1 MFKKFILWYFLFPGL
16 HKHPQ
21 QVSISTCSSQGAPCA
36 QRPHK
41 PEQEHFS
48 TRTSSGDASLL
59 NPGESEVFLVRK
71 DKEAIKHCRKR
82 AEKNTVSQITSAPS
96 KYSILESNTSLHLVE
111 GITSICQKGINSDS
125 DCTDQGSRKKAL
137 SALLAHRKDK
147 HSVVK
152 IDSSSCSPTAIL
164 KRKKINVDP
173 RRYTYEETHVL
184 KSDSFKDHRLP
195 GIDMSPLVKHSH
207 AAAERKRKVLNK
219 EEVCDSP
226 SNGLL
231 KGPKK
236 PRIDHD
242 DGNRV
247 KIQAENNRV
256 SQEAKGLD
264 VTVTVQVKMQENQIV
279 ETLKKRKKKKKRP
292 EKEGISREVKEL
304 EAPCLSQKARLRL
317 LVKGQLKK
325 AKKDRDAVCKA
336 KEIKGPHSLEKQD
349 SKYSTEFKS
358 VCSDSEDAGVEDFF
372 VKRRD
377 KEKDVKEDEEM
388 DQKSIQETGFVHHE
402 NIFAEES
409 DNHMCVDSCTHRSN
423 SRDVDLI
430 GSQTWTEV
438 PEARKKVTEDPGR
451 KPSPYET
458 SHACWLDDPPTVVD
472 NVDTEVKN
480 LPRVGEKALE
490 KGHSLVVKKAL
501 VKKYISPSTTNMKT
515 SDVVNI
521 GEPEQVLKQK
531 VKQGQKKKISKVEV
545 QPEERGILNAYGPN
559 LISVLNKHKAVR
571 IEEPRKGSPAMTE
584 HVTRKEEVAAFVSS
598 RGSQDIVYR
607 PPGLARTKKV
617 KFDRAGEVLS
627 VLEKLSWP
635 AFKTTTDLKQKK
647 LKDPIAG
654 IGDTSGVGNKGR
666 IKEEIRDGVASLSNA
681 TSAGCARCSING
693 WSWRSWARDRAKRRL
708 QRRVSTVG
716 RKVSTKELA
725 QKFRKLSKKRD
736 TNISYKGTS
745 AVAPGPQAAR
755 KNRVTMRKLAVASE
769 GSDMLRFNMLKVI
782 TTHTSSDLRI

>member
-1 MFKKFILWYFLFPGL
+1 M
-16 HKHPQ
+16 
-21 QVSISTCSSQGAPCA
+21 SISTCSSQGAPCA

-41 PEQEHFS
+41 LEQEHFS
-48 TRTSSGDASLL
+48 TRTSSGDVSIL

-71 DKEAIKHCRKR
+71 DKEAIKHSRKK
-82 AEKNTVSQITSAPS
+82 AEKNTVSQITFSPS
-96 KYSILESNTSLHLVE
+96 KYSILESNSSLHLVE
-111 GITSICQKGINSDS
+111 GINSLCQKGINSNS
-125 DCTDQGSRKKAL
+125 DCIDQGSRKKNL

-152 IDSSSCSPTAIL
+152 MDSSSCPPTAIL

-173 RRYTYEETHVL
+173 RTYTYEESHVL
-184 KSDSFKDHRLP
+184 KSDSYNDHHLP
-195 GIDMSPLVKHSH
+195 EFDLSPSVKHSH
-207 AAAERKRKVLNK
+207 AAAERKRKDLNK

-247 KIQAENNRV
+247 KVQAENNRV

-264 VTVTVQVKMQENQIV
+264 VTVTVQVKMQENRIV
-279 ETLKKRKKKKKRP
+279 ENLKKRKKKKKRP
-292 EKEGISREVKEL
+292 EKEGIPREVKEL
-304 EAPCLSQKARLRL
+304 EAPRLSQKARLRL

-325 AKKDRDAVCKA
+325 KAPKERDAVGKA
-336 KEIKGPHSLEKQD
+336 KEIKGPHSLEKQE
-349 SKYSTEFKS
+349 SKYSSEYKS
-358 VCSDSEDAGVEDFF
+358 VCYDSEDARVEDFF

-388 DQKSIQETGFVHHE
+388 DQKLIQETGFVHHE
-402 NIFAEES
+402 NTVAEES
-409 DNHMCVDSCTHRSN
+409 EKHMCVDLHTHRSN

-438 PEARKKVTEDPGR
+438 PEARKNGTEDPGME
-451 KPSPYET
+451 PSLYET
-458 SHACWLDDPPTVVD
+458 SHACWLDDSPTVVD
-472 NVDTEVKN
+472 CVDTKVKN
-480 LPRVGEKALE
+480 LPRVGEKAVE
-490 KGHSLVVKKAL
+490 RRHSLVVKKAL

-521 GEPEQVLKQK
+521 GEPEQVMKQK
-531 VKQGQKKKISKVEV
+531 VKQDLKKKVSKVEV
-545 QPEERGILNAYGPN
+545 QPKEREILNSYGPN
-559 LISVLNKHKAVR
+559 LISVLNKHKTVR
-571 IEEPRKGSPAMTE
+571 IEEPRKGSPATTE
-584 HVTRKEEVAAFVSS
+584 YVTKKEEVAAFVSS

-617 KFDRAGEVLS
+617 KFDRAGEVSS

-635 AFKTTTDLKQKK
+635 AFKPMTDSKQKK

-666 IKEEIRDGVASLSNA
+666 IEEIRDGVASLSNA
-681 TSAGCARCSING
+681 ISAGCARCSING

-755 KNRVTMRKLAVASE
+755 KNRATMRKLAVASE

-782 TTHTSSDLRI
+782 TTHTSSDLRV

>member
-1 MFKKFILWYFLFPGL
+1 MFKKFILGYFLFPGL

-21 QVSISTCSSQGAPCA
+21 QVSISTCSSQGAPFV

-48 TRTSSGDASLL
+48 KRTSSGDVSIL
-59 NPGESEVFLVRK
+59 NPCESEVFLVRK
-71 DKEAIKHCRKR
+71 DKEAIKHCRKK
-82 AEKNTVSQITSAPS
+82 AEKNAVSQISSAPS
-96 KYSILESNTSLHLVE
+96 KYSIPESNSSLHLVE
-111 GITSICQKGINSDS
+111 GIISTCQKGRNSDS
-125 DCTDQGSRKKAL
+125 NCVDQGSRKKAL
-137 SALLAHRKDK
+137 SALVAHRKDK

-152 IDSSSCSPTAIL
+152 IDSSSCPPTAML

-184 KSDSFKDHRLP
+184 KSDSYNDDQLSGFDL
-195 GIDMSPLVKHSH
+195 SPSVKHSH
-207 AAAERKRKVLNK
+207 TAGEHKRKVLNK

-226 SNGLL
+226 SGGLL

-236 PRIDHD
+236 PRVDHD

-264 VTVTVQVKMQENQIV
+264 VTVTVQVKMQENRIV

-292 EKEGISREVKEL
+292 EKEGTSREVKEL
-304 EAPCLSQKARLRL
+304 GAPCLSQKARLRL

-325 AKKDRDAVCKA
+325 KSLKDRDAVCKT
-336 KEIKGPHSLEKQD
+336 KETNGSRSLEKQD

-358 VCSDSEDAGVEDFF
+358 VCSDSEEAGVEDFF

-377 KEKDVKEDEEM
+377 KEKNVNDDEGM
-388 DQKSIQETGFVHHE
+388 DQKSIQEAGFVCHE
-402 NIFAEES
+402 NTLAAES
-409 DNHMCVDSCTHRSN
+409 ANHLCVNLRTHQCN

-438 PEARKKVTEDPGR
+438 PEVRKKATEDPGMQ
-451 KPSPYET
+451 SSLYET
-458 SHACWLDDPPTVVD
+458 SHACWLDNPATAVD
-472 NVDTEVKN
+472 YVDTEVKI

-490 KGHSLVVKKAL
+490 RGTSLIVKKAL
-501 VKKYISPSTTNMKT
+501 VKKYISASTTNSKT

-521 GEPEQVLKQK
+521 GEPEQVMKQK
-531 VKQGQKKKISKVEV
+531 VMQGLKKKISKKVEV
-545 QPEERGILNAYGPN
+545 QLEEREILNAHGPN
-559 LISVLNKHKAVR
+559 LISVLNKHKSVR
-571 IEEPRKGSPAMTE
+571 IEEPRKGSFAMAE
-584 HVTRKEEVAAFVSS
+584 DVTKKEGGAAFVSS
-598 RGSQDIVYR
+598 CRSQGIVYR

-617 KFDRAGEVLS
+617 KFNKAGEVLS

-635 AFKTTTDLKQKK
+635 EFKTTMEKK

-654 IGDTSGVGNKGR
+654 IGDTSGVGNKGM
-666 IKEEIRDGVASLSNA
+666 IKEETRDGVASLSNA

-708 QRRVSTVG
+708 QRRVSTMG

-725 QKFRKLSKKRD
+725 QKFRKLRKKRD
-736 TNISYKGTS
+736 TNISYKGIS

-755 KNRVTMRKLAVASE
+755 KNRATMRKLAVASE